1 MLLTLLLPNL
11 GMGAS
16 PSVAAGP
23 IDSLDASASDWTLTL
38 SVTDWTLTV
47 AHNDWTLTAKVE

>member
-16 PSVAAGP
+16 PVAQEGTLAL
-23 IDSLDASASDWTLTL
+23 INASASDWSSTL
-38 SVTDWTLTV
+38 SDTDWQITV
-47 AHNDWTLTAKVE
+47 RADDWTMTVTER

>member
-16 PSVAAGP
+16 PANQA
-23 IDSLDASASDWTLTL
+23 DTLALLNASATDWTATL
-38 SVTDWTLTV
+38 SETDWQITVRDNDWTLTV
-47 AHNDWTLTAKVE
+47 EER